1 MRFISLS
8 IYFFALICISPGCK
22 TTGKTAGSPAS
33 KTSAAKNTLSEDQ
46 DVSQHY
52 AYFNAVKERLLGN
65 NDKAAELFAQVL
77 RTDGRN
83 HAAMYELASI
93 YSEQKKYNDALFFI
107 KSATEIAPD
116 NEWYQLLLADTYE
129 KTNKPAE
136 AAAVYQKLI
145 RLHPERIDYYFSW
158 ADALLF
164 QGKAS
169 EAIKVYDQIEERIG
183 VNRDVTQQ
191 KERLYLKLGKVDKAA
206 EEVEKLIK
214 SDTTEMESYAMLL
227 ELYSANGLNDKALET
242 INRMRV
248 VDPENPRVTL
258 ALAEYYRS
266 TGDKKQSY
274 EQLKK
279 AFQST
284 QLPSEVKI
292 SIISSYIP
300 LVQDSEMLDQALELS
315 KLIAEVHPD
324 EANTHAVHGDFLL
337 MAKKYEDARVEYRTS
352 LQHDNKNL
360 QAWIQLMSIEAELR
374 DFVSMEKE
382 SEEALTIFPDQSI
395 MYLFNGTAKI
405 QNNKNQEAAKT
416 LLSGSKLVV
425 DNNQQLVQ
433 FYSNLGDVYNKIK
446 NFPESDKYFDKA
458 LTVDPN
464 EPTVLNNYAYYLS
477 VRNDQ
482 LDKAETMSKK
492 SNDLVPG
499 SASYEDTY
507 AWILFRQA
515 KYNDAKTWLEK
526 AMQSG
531 GDKNGTILEHYG
543 DVLFKLGDIDK
554 ALNFWNQAKSTGD
567 HSELIDKKI
576 TDKKL
581 YE

>member
-1 MRFISLS
+1 MKLNYLLLS
-8 IYFFALICISPGCK
+8 FTILLCITQSCK
-22 TTGKTAGSPAS
+22 TTSKSAGTSSS
-33 KTSAAKNTLSEDQ
+33 KKGLSEDQ
-46 DVSQHY
+46 QIQERFL
-52 AYFNAVKERLLGN
+52 YFNAVKEHLLGN

-93 YSEQKKYNDALFFI
+93 YSEQKKYNDALFFV
-107 KSATEIAPD
+107 KSAAELSPD

-136 AAAVYQKLI
+136 AGAVYDKLI
-145 RLHPERIDYYFSW
+145 HLHPERVDYYFSK

-164 QGKAS
+164 QGKAAD
-169 EAIKVYDQIEERIG
+169 AIKVYDQIEDRIG
-183 VNRDVTQQ
+183 INRDITQQ
-191 KERLYLKLGKVDKAA
+191 KERLYLKLGKTDKAA

-214 SDTTEMESYAMLL
+214 SDTANIESYAMLL

-242 INRMRV
+242 INRMKAI
-248 VDPENPRVTL
+248 DPENPRVTL

-266 TGDKKQSY
+266 TGDKAKSF

-284 QLPSEVKI
+284 QLTSDIKI
-292 SIISSYIP
+292 SIISSYLP
-300 LVQDSEMLDQALELS
+300 LVQNDSIMLDQALQLS
-315 KLIAEVHPD
+315 KILAEVHPD
-324 EANTHAVHGDFLL
+324 EANTHAVRGDFLSI
-337 MAKKYEDARVEYRTS
+337 ARKFEEARIEYRAS
-352 LQHDNKNL
+352 LEHDNKNM
-360 QAWIQLMSIEAELR
+360 QAWTQLMIIESELR
-374 DFVSMEKE
+374 DFVAMEKE
-382 SEEALTIFPDQSI
+382 SEEALTIFPDQSVI
-395 MYLFNGTAKI
+395 YLFNGTAKI
-405 QNNKNQEAAKT
+405 QNNKNEDAART

-425 DNNQQLVQ
+425 DNNAQLVQ
-433 FYSNLGDVYNKIK
+433 FYSNLGDVYNKLK
-446 NFPESDKYFDKA
+446 NYPESDKFFDKA

-464 EPTVLNNYAYYLS
+464 EPTVLNNFAYYLS
-477 VRNDQ
+477 VRNEQ

-492 SNDLVPG
+492 SNELVAN
-499 SASYEDTY
+499 SASYQDTY

-543 DVLFKLGDIDK
+543 DVLFKLGEIDK
-554 ALNFWNQAKSTGD
+554 AVNYWNQAKVTGD
-567 HSELIDKKI
+567 HTDLIDKKI
-576 TDKKL
+576 ADKKL